1 VDLSDLSNVYIRIN
15 HNGSSPATLLDD
27 IVLSYRAGSTTYS
40 DYLTT
45 CCENTGLTFGTIA
58 SPVTSYEIVRTS
70 SAAATIDCN
79 FESSTATEIKWYKT
93 SRAARTFVTP
103 TGATSSTAPSDQLA
117 EMTIANKK
125 LTASSVGVYTITIKQ
140 DEATIA
146 GQKYCESFAEVTVT
160 VKVRDRF
167 VDMLNGEDV
176 GVGGN
181 GVITRDDTG
190 GGIYTPTESDFETDD
205 LCKTTKRKLIGW
217 IKAGD
222 LKTDY
227 GNKNRVD
234 EIDDLKT
241 ATPATNKIIAPNTQ
255 VQATG
260 TTWYAVWA
268 DID

>member
-1 VDLSDLSNVYIRIN
+1 
-15 HNGSSPATLLDD
+15 
-27 IVLSYRAGSTTYS
+27 
-40 DYLTT
+40 
-45 CCENTGLTFGTIA
+45 
-58 SPVTSYEIVRTS
+58 VTSYEIVRTS

-103 TGATSSTAPSDQLA
+103 TGPTSSTAPSDQLA

-190 GGIYTPTESDFETDD
+190 GGIYTPTESDFDTDD

-222 LKTDY
+222 LKTSY
-227 GNKNRVD
+227 GDENRVD